1 MEQEPEMVPQ
11 LQGLLGRSVNQVKCV
26 DGTLDIET
34 CISSSTHHCK
44 LEYISHLLCD
54 MDSSS

>member
-1 MEQEPEMVPQ
+1 MEQDPKMLAL
-11 LQGLLGRSVNQVKCV
+11 LQRLHGRFVNQVKCV
-26 DGTLDIET
+26 DCTLDIET

-44 LEYISHLLCD
+44 LEYISRLPCD

>member
-1 MEQEPEMVPQ
+1 MVPQ